1 MGTIGQDI
9 RYGVRMLV
17 KHRLTT
23 LVCVAALALGIG
35 ANAAMFSLAEA
46 FLLRPV
52 PFDNADRFVALV
64 DARPGQNIDMNSVAP
79 ATYFEWKDQARS
91 FEQMAAYQWNALNLT
106 GEGQPEKV
114 QGFEVTANFFDML
127 GVQPRMGRTFS
138 PEEEQRGKDQ
148 EIILSYGLWQRRY
161 ASDPNILGKTI
172 KVYGKTFMIIGVMAK
187 GFDYPKP
194 AEAWVPLSFDV
205 KERAVR
211 DQRQLWVLARLK
223 PGVTF
228 TQAAAEMH
236 TITSRQAEAFP
247 DLYKGWNL
255 RAMPLSIF
263 AVGDL
268 TRQFTFLLLG
278 AVGFVLLI
286 ACADVANVQFAR
298 VTGRHKELAVRTAM
312 GASRGRIIR
321 QLLIESVLLSLAGA
335 ALGLVIAEWWVYLIV
350 NHMPPEVAR
359 FIAGWNTISLDA
371 GAFLFTLAVAVVSGI
386 ISGIA
391 PSWFHSQTNISE
403 TLKESGRGAS
413 SGRARHRLRSVLVIA
428 EIALALILLVG
439 AGLLVKGFHAL
450 LSVHE
455 NYHPESVL
463 TLTLSL
469 PDDQYARKP
478 LRVAF
483 HEQVLQRLAGIPHV
497 ESAALATSVPY
508 ANGGG
513 ADMELFAIEG
523 RAPRERGEINSSIV
537 ATVSPNYLRLLNI
550 GLRAGRELSD
560 SDADGTLPVA
570 DISGVL
576 AERYFPGENPI
587 GKKIKIGKADG
598 DSPWMTIVG
607 IVDDVHYS
615 WINKEPL
622 PTIYRS
628 FRQEP
633 PMYTS
638 LVLRTQGA
646 DPVEIIPAVRNQV
659 AAVDPNLPLFD
670 VKPFDKLITD
680 SIIGMAY
687 VAAMMAILGII
698 ALVLASVGIY
708 GVMSYSVGERTHEI
722 GVRMAMGATSKD
734 VQRLILGNG
743 LFLTVMGMGIG
754 LPLALGIAYALSSIL
769 FGVKV
774 ADPFAFIG
782 LPLVLAAVATLACY
796 LPARRAVRLDPLAAL
811 RYE

>member
-1 MGTIGQDI
+1 MGTIVQDI

-35 ANAAMFSLAEA
+35 ANTAMFSVAEA

-52 PFDNADRFVALV
+52 PFDNADKFVALV
-64 DARPGQNIDMNSVAP
+64 DARPEQNVDMNSVAP
-79 ATYFEWKDQARS
+79 ATYFEWRDEAKSFDQ
-91 FEQMAAYQWNALNLT
+91 MGAYRWDALNLT
-106 GEGQPEKV
+106 GESRPEKV
-114 QGFEVTANFFDML
+114 QGFEITANFFDLL
-127 GVQPRMGRTFS
+127 GVHPRMGRTFL

-148 EIILSYGLWQRRY
+148 EIILSSGLWERRF
-161 ASDPNILGKTI
+161 ASDPNILGKTV
-172 KVYGKTFMIIGVMAK
+172 KVYGKTFTIIGVMGK

-228 TQAAAEMH
+228 TQASAEMH
-236 TITSRQAEAFP
+236 TITARQAQAFP
-247 DLYKGWNL
+247 DVYNGWNL
-255 RAMPLSIF
+255 HAMPLSEF
-263 AVGDL
+263 ATGNL

-312 GASRGRIIR
+312 GASRSRIIR
-321 QLLIESVLLSLAGA
+321 QLLTESVLLSLTGA
-335 ALGLVIAEWWVYLIV
+335 ALGLLIAAWWVSLIV
-350 NHMPPEVAR
+350 NHMPPDVAR
-359 FIAGWNTISLDA
+359 FIAGWYTISLDA
-371 GAFLFTLAVAVVSGI
+371 NAFLFTLAIAVASGI
-386 ISGIA
+386 VSGIA
-391 PSWFHSQTNISE
+391 PSWLHSQTNISE
-403 TLKESGRGAS
+403 TLKESGRGTS
-413 SGRARHRLRSVLVIA
+413 SGRSRHRLRSALVVA
-428 EIALALILLVG
+428 EIALALVLLVG
-439 AGLLVKGFHAL
+439 AGLLVKGFRAL
-450 LSVHE
+450 LTVHE

-463 TLTLSL
+463 TLTFSL

-478 LRVAF
+478 ARVAF
-483 HEQVLQRLAGIPHV
+483 QEQVLQRLAAIPRV
-497 ESAALATSVPY
+497 ESAALATYVPY

-513 ADMELFAIEG
+513 ADLNIFAIEG
-523 RAPRERGEINSSIV
+523 RAPQVRGEMNTSIV
-537 ATVSPNYLRLLNI
+537 ETISPNYLRLMNI
-550 GLRAGRELSD
+550 GLRAGRELSN

-570 DISGVL
+570 DISGIL
-576 AERYFPGENPI
+576 AARYFPGENPI

-598 DSPWMTIVG
+598 DSSWMTIVG

-615 WINKEPL
+615 WINKEQL
-622 PTIYRS
+622 PTIYCTY
-628 FRQEP
+628 RQTP

-638 LVLRTQGA
+638 LVLRTQG
-646 DPVEIIPAVRNQV
+646 DPVNFAPAVRSEI
-659 AAVDPNLPLFD
+659 ATVDPNLPLFD

-680 SIIGMAY
+680 SVVGIAY
-687 VAAMMAILGII
+687 VAAMMAVLGLI

-734 VQRLILGNG
+734 VERLILGNG
-743 LFLTVMGMGIG
+743 LFLTITGMAIG
-754 LPLALGIAYALSSIL
+754 LPLALGLAYALSSLL

-774 ADPFAFIG
+774 ADPFAFVG
-782 LPLVLAAVATLACY
+782 LPLLLAAVATLACY
-796 LPARRAVRLDPLAAL
+796 LPARRAVRMDPLTAL